1 VTSLSFYGGIG
12 EVGGN
17 KILLEDKGTKIFIDF
32 GKSFGKE
39 GMYLQEFVKPRAS
52 NGLGDYV
59 DLGML
64 PDINGLYR
72 NDLVKHYGS
81 TAKEAD
87 FQGVLIS
94 HAHADHVDYAT
105 FLHKD
110 IPIYM
115 GKTTKGI
122 LQALFEIQ
130 GRRDRQVLD
139 YKEIGSGYRDPPI
152 QRDIREFSSGKKF
165 KIDSLEILPIHVDHS
180 IPGAYGFIIYTSS
193 GPIVYTGDLR
203 LHGTKPQ
210 MTREFIDA
218 AKKEKPIA
226 LLAEGTHIK
235 DPPKDESEAKVFDDG
250 LEVVSRSNS
259 FVCADF
265 NFRDVDRVR
274 TFYNIAKRTNRKFV
288 INMKNAPF
296 LKYFH
301 QFPALDIPN
310 YDDPDVLLCKTRL
323 YSGTFA
329 DSDYRGF
336 SNYVGLP
343 NTITTVDVGK
353 NPEKYLCAMG
363 FYNFPQFIDMK
374 LKSGTYIHSA
384 SEPWSE
390 EQTYSVERRDNWVNH
405 FGMSNEQIHCSGH
418 ASRADL
424 FGLVKDIDAQMLY
437 PIHSEYP
444 EEYKGVVKN
453 ITFVEEG
460 KEYTLT

>member
-1 VTSLSFYGGIG
+1 MTSLTFYGGIG

-39 GMYLQEFVKPRAS
+39 GKYFQEFVQARKS

-72 NDLVKHYGS
+72 NDLVEHYGS

-94 HAHADHVDYAT
+94 HAHADHVDYVT

-122 LQALFEIQ
+122 LQALFEMQ
-130 GRRDRQVLD
+130 GRRDRQVLEFKAQGAA
-139 YKEIGSGYRDPPI
+139 YSAAPI
-152 QRDIREFSSGKKF
+152 QRDIREFSSGTKF

-180 IPGAYGFIIYTSS
+180 IPGTYGFIIYTSS
-193 GPIVYTGDLR
+193 GPIVYTADLR
-203 LHGTKPQ
+203 LHGTKPE

-226 LLAEGTHIK
+226 LLAEGTHIT
-235 DPPKDESEAKVFDDG
+235 DSPKDESEAKVFDDG
-250 LEVVSRSNS
+250 LAVTSREKS
-259 FVCADF
+259 FVFADF
-265 NFRDVDRVR
+265 NPRDVDRLR

-288 INMKNAPF
+288 INLKNAPI

-301 QFPALDIPN
+301 SFPSLDIPN
-310 YDDPDVLLCKTRL
+310 FDDPDVILCKTKL

-329 DSDYRGF
+329 DNDYRGF
-336 SNYVGLP
+336 ADYVDLP
-343 NTITTVDVGK
+343 NTKTTVEIGQD
-353 NPEKYLCAMG
+353 PDKYLCAMG
-363 FYNFPQFIDMK
+363 FYNFPQLIDMK
-374 LKSGTYIHSA
+374 IKNGTYIHSA

-390 EQTYSVERRDNWVNH
+390 EQEFSVERRDNWVNH
-405 FGMSNEQIHCSGH
+405 FGMANEQIHCSGH
-418 ASRADL
+418 ASRTDL
-424 FGLVKDIDAQMLY
+424 FGIVKEIDAQMLY

-444 EEYKGVVKN
+444 EEYKGVVNN
-453 ITFVEEG
+453 ITFPEEG
-460 KEYTLT
+460 KKYTV

>member
-1 VTSLSFYGGIG
+1 MTSLSFYGGIC

-32 GKSFGKE
+32 GKSYGKE
-39 GMYLQEFVKPRAS
+39 GMYFQEFVKARKS
-52 NGLGDYV
+52 NGLGDQI
-59 DLGML
+59 DLGIL
-64 PDINGLYR
+64 PDIDGLYR
-72 NDLVKHYGS
+72 EDLVKHYGN
-81 TAKEAD
+81 TPKDTD
-87 FQGVLIS
+87 FQAVLIS
-94 HAHADHVDYAT
+94 HAHGDHVDYVT
-105 FLHKD
+105 YLNKE
-110 IPIYM
+110 IPVYM

-122 LQALFEIQ
+122 LQALHEIQ
-130 GRRDRQVLD
+130 GRRDREVLD
-139 YKEIGSGYRDPPI
+139 FKEIGSGYRDAPI

-193 GPIVYTGDLR
+193 GPVVYTGDLR

-210 MTREFIDA
+210 MTREFIEA

-235 DPPKDESEAKVFDDG
+235 DAPKEESEAKVFDDG
-250 LEVVSRSNS
+250 LEVVSRARG

-274 TFYNIAKRTNRKFV
+274 TFYNIAKKTNRKFV
-288 INMKNAPF
+288 INLKNAPF

-310 YDDPDVLLCKTRL
+310 YDDPDVILCKTKL
-323 YSGTFA
+323 YTGTFA

-336 SNYVGLP
+336 SDYVNLP
-343 NTITTVDVGK
+343 NTKTTVEIGQEQ
-353 NPEKYLCAMG
+353 EKYLCAMG

-374 LKSGTYIHSA
+374 IKSGTYIHSA

-390 EQTYSVERRDNWVNH
+390 EQTYSVERRDNWVDH
-405 FGMSNEQIHCSGH
+405 FGMTNEQIHCSGH

-424 FGLVKDIDAQMLY
+424 FEIVKEIDGKMLY
-437 PIHSEYP
+437 PIHSGSP
-444 EEYKGVVKN
+444 EEYNGVVNN
-453 ITFVEEG
+453 ITYAEYG
-460 KEYTLT
+460 KKYEL

>member
-1 VTSLSFYGGIG
+1 MTSLTFHGGIG

-39 GMYLQEFVKPRAS
+39 GKYFQEFVQARKS

-72 NDLVKHYGS
+72 NDLVVHYGS
-81 TAKEAD
+81 TPKEAD

-110 IPIYM
+110 IPLYM
-115 GKTTKGI
+115 GTTTKRI
-122 LQALFEIQ
+122 LQALFEMQ

-139 YKEIGSGYRDPPI
+139 FKEQGSAYNSVPI
-152 QRDIREFSSGKKF
+152 QRDIHEFNSGTKF

-235 DPPKDESEAKVFDDG
+235 DQPKDESEDKVFNDA
-250 LEVVSRSNS
+250 LAVTSREKS
-259 FVCADF
+259 FVVADF
-265 NFRDVDRVR
+265 NPRDVDRLR
-274 TFYNIAKRTNRKFV
+274 TFYNFAKRTNRKFV
-288 INMKNAPF
+288 INLKTAPL

-310 YDDPDVLLCKTRL
+310 FDDPDVILCKTKL

-329 DSDYRGF
+329 DGDYRGF
-336 SNYVGLP
+336 ADYVNLP
-343 NTITTVDVGK
+343 NTKTTIEIGQEPD
-353 NPEKYLCAMG
+353 KYLCAMG
-363 FYNFPQFIDMK
+363 FYNFPQLIDMK
-374 LKSGTYIHSA
+374 IKDGTYIHSA
-384 SEPWSE
+384 SEPWTE
-390 EQTYSVERRDNWVNH
+390 EQTFGVERRDSWVNH
-405 FGMSNEQIHCSGH
+405 FGLANEQIHCSGH
-418 ASRADL
+418 ASRTDL
-424 FGLVKDIDAQMLY
+424 FDIVKEIDAQMLY
-437 PIHSEYP
+437 PIHSDHP
-444 EEYKGVVKN
+444 EEYKGVVNN
-453 ITFVEEG
+453 ITFPEIG
-460 KEYTLT
+460 KKYTV

>member
-1 VTSLSFYGGIG
+1 MTSLTFYGGVNEI
-12 EVGGN
+12 GGN
-17 KILLEDKGTKIFIDF
+17 KILLQDKDTKIFLDF
-32 GKSFGKE
+32 GKSYGKE
-39 GMYLQEFVKPRAS
+39 GQFLEGFVQPRKS
-52 NGLGDYV
+52 NGLGDYIN
-59 DLGML
+59 LGML

-72 NDLVKHYGS
+72 NDLVKQQGYS
-81 TAKEAD
+81 EKEVD

-94 HAHADHVDYAT
+94 HAHSDHVDYAT

-139 YKEIGSGYRDPPI
+139 FKELGSGYRDHPI
-152 QRDIREFSSGKKF
+152 PRDIKEFTSGKKF

-226 LLAEGTHIK
+226 LLAEGTHIT
-235 DPPKDESEAKVFDDG
+235 DSPKDESESKVFEDG
-250 LEVVSRSNS
+250 LQVVSRSNS

-274 TFYNIAKRTNRKFV
+274 TFYEIAKRTGRKFV
-288 INMKNAPF
+288 INIKNAPF

-301 QFPALDIPN
+301 QFPDLEIPN
-310 YDDPDVLLCKTRL
+310 YDDPDVILCKTRT
-323 YSGTFA
+323 YSGTFQ

-336 SNYVGLP
+336 TDYVQLL
-343 NTITTVDVGK
+343 NTKTTTEIGK

-374 LKSGTYIHSA
+374 IKSGTYIHSA

-390 EQTYSVERRDNWVNH
+390 EQTFSVERRNNWINH
-405 FGMSNEQIHCSGH
+405 FGFSNEQIHCSGH
-418 ASRADL
+418 ASRTDL
-424 FGLVKDIDAQMLY
+424 FQMVKDIDAQMLY
-437 PIHSEYP
+437 PIHSDAPQEYN
-444 EEYKGVVKN
+444 GVVNN
-453 ITFVEEG
+453 ITFA
-460 KEYTLT
+460 EYAKSYEI

>member
-1 VTSLSFYGGIG
+1 MTSLSFYGGIG

-32 GKSFGKE
+32 GKSFTKLGT
-39 GMYLQEFVKPRAS
+39 YFQEFVQPRKS
-52 NGLGDYV
+52 NGLGDYL
-59 DLGML
+59 DLGIL

-72 NDLVKHYGS
+72 NDLVVHYGS
-81 TAKEAD
+81 TPKEAD

-94 HAHADHVDYAT
+94 HAHADHVDYVT

-122 LQALFEIQ
+122 LQALFEMQ

-139 YKEIGSGYRDPPI
+139 FKEQGSAYNSVPI
-152 QRDIREFSSGKKF
+152 KRDIREFNSGTKF

-210 MTREFIDA
+210 MTREFVDA

-235 DPPKDESEAKVFDDG
+235 DSPKDESEDKVFNDG
-250 LEVVSRSNS
+250 LGVVSRESS
-259 FVCADF
+259 FVFADF
-265 NFRDVDRVR
+265 NPRDVDRLR

-288 INMKNAPF
+288 INLKTAPL

-301 QFPALDIPN
+301 KFPALEIPN
-310 YDDPDVLLCKTRL
+310 FDDPDVILCKTKL
-323 YSGTFA
+323 YTGTFA
-329 DSDYRGF
+329 DNDYRGF
-336 SNYVGLP
+336 ADYVGLP
-343 NTITTVDVGK
+343 NTKTTIEIGQE
-353 NPEKYLCAMG
+353 PQKYLCAMG
-363 FYNFPQFIDMK
+363 FYNFPQLIDMK
-374 LKSGTYIHSA
+374 IKDGTYIHSA
-384 SEPWSE
+384 SEPWTE
-390 EQTYSVERRDNWVNH
+390 EQTFGVERRDSWVNH
-405 FGMSNEQIHCSGH
+405 FGLANEQIHCSGH
-418 ASRADL
+418 ASRTDL
-424 FGLVKDIDAQMLY
+424 FDIVKEIDASMLY
-437 PIHSEYP
+437 PIHSGHP
-444 EEYKGVVKN
+444 EEYKGVVNN
-453 ITFVEEG
+453 ITFPEEG
-460 KEYTLT
+460 KTYMI